1 MRARFR
7 KSAFDKM
14 VPDKQTTRSKK
25 MITGDTTAK
34 QSKRPNLGNQYQ
46 DAIDRVARMEHKLAR
61 AFRAWE
67 KSKAEAKRLG
77 KRMDKLE
84 LILG

>member
-1 MRARFR
+1 
-7 KSAFDKM
+7 
-14 VPDKQTTRSKK
+14 
-25 MITGDTTAK
+25 MINGDTSTK

-46 DAIDRVARMEHKLAR
+46 NALDRVTRMEARLAR